1 MAENLEPLERLTDM
15 FRKLDGVGKKS
26 AARYA
31 FCVLN
36 FTEEEA
42 AEFARAIIAAKT
54 EIRRCAV
61 CQNITTD
68 ELCSICASDAR
79 DHGTVC
85 VVEDPR
91 AVLAIEKTRQY
102 GGVYHVLHGTISP
115 MRGVT
120 PDKLTIR
127 ELLAR
132 ISPRSDA
139 PDSSPSQ
146 SVEGSEEEAG
156 TGAEPVREVIL
167 ATNPT
172 VEGEATAMYIAKL
185 LSPLG
190 VKVTRIANGVP
201 VGGDLEY
208 ADAVTLRRAMEGRYD
223 LL

>member
-1 MAENLEPLERLTDM
+1 MAETLEPLERLTDM

-42 AEFARAIIAAKT
+42 RDFAAAILAAKT
-54 EIRRCAV
+54 EIHKCSV
-61 CQNITTD
+61 CCNITTG
-68 ELCSICASDAR
+68 EKCKVCESAAR
-79 DHGTVC
+79 DHSTVC

-91 AVLAIEKTRQY
+91 AVIAIEKTRQY
-102 GGVYHVLHGTISP
+102 NGVYHVLHGTISP

-127 ELLAR
+127 ELLTR
-132 ISPRSDA
+132 LNNTG
-139 PDSSPSQ
+139 
-146 SVEGSEEEAG
+146 VSEL
-156 TGAEPVREVIL
+156 IL

-172 VEGEATAMYIAKL
+172 VEGEATAMYIARL
-185 LSPLG
+185 ASPLG

-208 ADAVTLRRAMEGRYD
+208 ADEVTLRRAMEGRYSIN
-223 LL
+223 

>member
-1 MAENLEPLERLTDM
+1 MTDNIEPLERLTDM
-15 FRKLDGVGKKS
+15 FRKLDGVGKKT

-36 FTEEEA
+36 FSDEDA
-42 AEFARAIIAAKT
+42 AEFARAIVAAKT
-54 EIRRCAV
+54 EIKKCARC
-61 CQNITTD
+61 CNITTE
-68 ELCSICASDAR
+68 ELCPICSSPAR
-79 DHGTVC
+79 DHGTIC

-91 AVLAIEKTRQY
+91 AVLAIEKTRQF

-120 PDKLTIR
+120 PDRLTIR

-132 ISPRSDA
+132 FENR
-139 PDSSPSQ
+139 
-146 SVEGSEEEAG
+146 EGEPKIEEI
-156 TGAEPVREVIL
+156 IL

-172 VEGEATAMYIAKL
+172 VEGEATAMYLAKL

-190 VKVTRIANGVP
+190 VKITRIANGVP

-208 ADAVTLRRAMEGRYD
+208 ADEITLRRAMEGRYSVEV
-223 LL
+223 

>member
-36 FTEEEA
+36 FTPEEA
-42 AEFARAIIAAKT
+42 VDFAQAIIAAKT
-54 EIRRCAV
+54 EIHKCSV
-61 CQNITTD
+61 CCNITTGD
-68 ELCSICASDAR
+68 RCSICSAAGR
-79 DHGTVC
+79 DHSTVC

-91 AVLAIEKTRQY
+91 AVMAFEKTRQY

-120 PDKLTIR
+120 PDKLSIR
-127 ELLAR
+127 ELLNR
-132 ISPRSDA
+132 I
-139 PDSSPSQ
+139 Q
-146 SVEGSEEEAG
+146 SEEEPI
-156 TGAEPVREVIL
+156 EELIL

-185 LSPLG
+185 VSPLG
-190 VKVTRIANGVP
+190 VRVTRIANGVP

-208 ADAVTLRRAMEGRYD
+208 ADEVTLRRAMEGRYS